1 MEVEAFDVLYREV
14 SIVRKREKEKAYV
27 FRSPEGEI
35 NKPQGIA
42 KDVTFA
48 VTSLFRDTIH
58 FTQDIWMVEIF
69 EVLGTL
75 NVRLERFNDIGM
87 VQQDP
92 CSMVS
97 MNL

>member
-1 MEVEAFDVLYREV
+1 M
-14 SIVRKREKEKAYV
+14 

>member
-1 MEVEAFDVLYREV
+1 
-14 SIVRKREKEKAYV
+14 
-27 FRSPEGEI
+27 
-35 NKPQGIA
+35 
-42 KDVTFA
+42 
-48 VTSLFRDTIH
+48 
-58 FTQDIWMVEIF
+58 MVEIF